1 MTSRPRF
8 CRCSAA
14 PTPTMPAPR
23 ITMSALRSAIRHS
36 ESSMSVVRGGRVDL
50 KLVIAARPR
59 KPLGFLGK
67 PACTARNLWQQWIG
81 HRTAMLQPCNAK
93 SGERLQ
99 MSVRHSLFAA
109 AIVSGVSLA
118 LSPASGQTLRY
129 ANQGELKSLDPY
141 TLKETT
147 TIAHHAHVYE
157 GLVTRDKNLK
167 MVPALAESW
176 ETPEPTRWRFH
187 LRHNVKFHN
196 GDPFTADDVLFSADR
211 IRAKGSNFLSNVP
224 ADAKFVKVDDYTV
237 DVVLPAP
244 NPILMSQWDGWY
256 IMDKKGAEE
265 NNGGAPTP
273 ASATTPSYAALHENG
288 TGPFTIESHQPG
300 VKTVFKV
307 FPGWWGK
314 PEHNLK
320 EIDFTSIGND
330 ATRVA
335 ALLSGEVDVVEPVPL
350 QDIQRVNASGTA
362 TVMNGPEIRTIFLG
376 MDQSRDELLY
386 SSVKGKNPFKD
397 IRVREA
403 FYKAIDIEAIKT
415 RVMRGLST
423 PSALMIAPQLYA
435 LSKDFARP
443 KYDPDGAKKLLA
455 EAGYP
460 DGFELTMDCPNDRY
474 VNDAAICQAVV
485 GMLARIGV
493 KIDLLPQSKALYF
506 GKVLKPGGY
515 KTSFYMLGWT
525 PASLDSH
532 NVLYD
537 IMGCRDDPNSSRGE
551 ANLGGYCNKKMDA
564 VADQVLLETDP
575 AKRDLLI
582 KQAFEIAEKD
592 WGYIPLHQQALAWG
606 VSKKVKL
613 TQRPDNQVLL
623 YWATKQE

>member
-1 MTSRPRF
+1 
-8 CRCSAA
+8 
-14 PTPTMPAPR
+14 
-23 ITMSALRSAIRHS
+23 
-36 ESSMSVVRGGRVDL
+36 
-50 KLVIAARPR
+50 
-59 KPLGFLGK
+59 
-67 PACTARNLWQQWIG
+67 
-81 HRTAMLQPCNAK
+81 
-93 SGERLQ
+93 

-109 AIVSGVSLA
+109 AIVSGLALA

-157 GLVTRDKNLK
+157 ALVTRDKNLK

-211 IRAKGSNFLSNVP
+211 IRAKGSNFLSNVA

-256 IMDKKGAEE
+256 IMDKKWCEE
-265 NNGGAPTP
+265 NNSVAPTP
-273 ASATTPSYAALHENG
+273 ASATTPSYASLHENG
-288 TGPFTIESHQPG
+288 TGPFMIESHQPG

-307 FPGWWGK
+307 NPNWWGK

-320 EIDFTSIGND
+320 EIIFTPIGND

-335 ALLSGEVDVVEPVPL
+335 ALLSGEVDVIEPVPI
-350 QDIQRVNASGTA
+350 QDIQRVNASGVAKVLT
-362 TVMNGPEIRTIFLG
+362 GPELRTIFLG
-376 MDQSRDELLY
+376 MDQTRDELLY
-386 SSVKGKNPFKD
+386 SNVKGKNPFKD
-397 IRVREA
+397 VRVREA
-403 FYKAIDIEAIKT
+403 FYKAVDIEAIKS

-423 PSALMIAPQLYA
+423 PSALMIAPELYP
-435 LSKDFARP
+435 LSKDFTRP
-443 KYDPDGAKKLLA
+443 KYDPDGAKKLLTD
-455 EAGYP
+455 AGYP
-460 DGFELTMDCPNDRY
+460 DGFEVTMDCPNDRY

-493 KIDLLPQSKALYF
+493 KVNLLAQPKAQYF
-506 GKVLKPGGY
+506 AKVLKPGGFQ
-515 KTSFYMLGWT
+515 TSFYLLGWT
-525 PASLDSH
+525 PATMDSQ
-532 NVLYD
+532 NVLHD
-537 IMGCRDDPNSSRGE
+537 IMGCRDDPKDATRGE
-551 ANLGGYCNKKMDA
+551 ANLGDYCNKELDA
-564 VADQVLLETDP
+564 LTDKITLETDTT
-575 AKRDLLI
+575 KRDQEI
-582 KQAFEIAEKD
+582 KQAFEIGIKD
-592 WGYIPLHQQALAWG
+592 YGYIPLHQQALAWG
-606 VSKKVKL
+606 VSNKVKL
-613 TQRPDNQVLL
+613 TQRADNQVLL